1 MKDGLFTQNPEYHK
15 GERLTLKVVDDDKEY
30 SLGEFGDCLIVQDL
44 CDAEDCVQVDA
55 KDFSMF
61 EHSVWCFLQGER

>member
-15 GERLTLKVVDDDKEY
+15 GGGFTLKVVDDEKEY

-44 CDAEDCVQVDA
+44 ADPDDCVQVNA
-55 KDFSMF
+55 KDFSDF
-61 EHSVWCFLQGER
+61 EVSVFKFLSDEE